1 MYHYAATHRVMENCS
16 SRSRCQCGE
25 ITEVTVVWYIY
36 PRSWGL
42 LFVLSSPLSSEQLI
56 LLIANDSIK
65 DLTKRRQAA
74 LHHSL
79 LPWNEL
85 CLFKAKGLHRQRW
98 ETTASPFQ
106 KKKKTMAR
114 NTLHFLVSFGIIRI
128 LYTSHRHPSR
138 QALCIFSLN
147 LSASQSEPVGNLQS
161 KHWNLHFNDFWR
173 VCLQEK
179 KNKVSQNY

>member
-1 MYHYAATHRVMENCS
+1 MLPHTGWWRIVQACLGVSAVRS
-16 SRSRCQCGE
+16 QRSRWCG
-25 ITEVTVVWYIY
+25 IY
-36 PRSWGL
+36 TPGHEGSSLSCL
-42 LFVLSSPLSSEQLI
+42 LLWAQSSSSSSSPMTPSKTWQNADRLLSITLCCREMS
-56 LLIANDSIK
+56 SVCS
-65 DLTKRRQAA
+65 RRRVSTGRGGRRRPA
-74 LHHSL
+74 HS
-79 LPWNEL
+79 
-85 CLFKAKGLHRQRW
+85 K
-98 ETTASPFQ
+98 